1 MGTKR
6 WMFLMLS
13 LVGFFL
19 AGCSKNG
26 SASIFD
32 SVLGAGSVPALSSFS
47 TQLVTQGSVLK
58 LDFNNLQSGGEGN
71 DKDMTYTCYYDDK
84 VDGVVD
90 TSKTCD
96 QIPLA
101 TVTFGAKDGIFEAS
115 PGLTMLGNYEIKVS
129 GKNDG
134 GMGHSI
140 FVMSVRLK
148 FDGVTSISA
157 ITGNS
162 AQLEW
167 TPHTQALGYQ
177 IKLLNDLTGLYE
189 VVKSISDGTSWS
201 TVLTGLQPNKGYS
214 VRIEAIDALGNLDG
228 NVVTQYFTTT
238 DLVRFDIS
246 TASSMVPAGTPVT
259 ITIRAKNSDNSPQT
273 IGGIP
278 LVCSI
283 GSGSATGTFSAVT
296 DNHDGTYTV
305 QFTPAL
311 VGTPVSV
318 ALVTNVNFNIDTQVS
333 ISVVPGAPAPSQS
346 AFTVAQSSVS
356 ANSLVALTAT
366 LKDSFGNSILSGRT
380 VSFSFSGGVSTGSFS
395 AVTNNGDG
403 TYSSQFRGMTAG
415 AATTLR
421 LNVDGSPLGSLSQS
435 MQVVPGTPV
444 SANSTMAVAS
454 PTVVSGTS
462 TTVTAVLR
470 DIYNNL
476 VSAGLVVTFN
486 KTGGTSSGDYASS
499 VTNAGNGTYT
509 TTYTGMTAGT
519 AQTLSVSVNGVALT
533 PTANLAVVAGAP
545 SGPQSLF
552 TVSNSTV
559 SSGGFVS
566 VTATLRDANSNPII
580 GGTITF
586 DKTGGTSTGTFSSV
600 NNGGNGVYS
609 VQYTGVTSGTAQT
622 LRVLHN
628 GTVVS
633 GLSGSI
639 QVLPGGPS
647 LANSSMS
654 ISSSTVSSGQSV
666 ILTAQIRDSNNNPI
680 STGIS
685 VGFAKAGGTSTGVFG
700 TISNDGS
707 GQYSIPYTGLTAGTA
722 QTVNLIVDGFP
733 LGLSRTVTVVPGPPS
748 ADFSSITVSN
758 PTVVAGQNVVVRTAI
773 RDANNNPITSGIL
786 VSFDAMGGTSTG
798 VFSTTT
804 NEGNGLYSATF
815 MGVISGTAKSLNA
828 NINGSA
834 FGNNVSLQVLTG
846 PPSTLTS
853 TISVPS
859 STVRSHESIL
869 VTATIKDS
877 QGNAV
882 NSGITLAFTKT
893 SGTSTGTFDGTVVT
907 GSGGIY
913 TTNYTGVVAGTP
925 QTLSLSVDGN
935 PLAIS
940 TFLSVTPGI
949 PVVANSG
956 ITVSAPT
963 VAVGQSVTVTGTLR
977 DFNSN
982 LIPSGYT
989 VGFSKAGGTSTGT
1002 LSAVTNGG
1010 NGTYTATYTGTAKG
1024 TSQTLSLLVGG
1035 SAFGPTVPL
1044 TVTAGPPHHLAI
1056 TTAPSS
1062 TQNMRCEGPYTI
1074 TIQDAANVPTSQSTS
1089 MAITF
1094 TSTGNHQTG
1103 TIFSDSNCLNS
1114 LTSNTTSMTS
1124 LEIPALAETA
1134 QFYFM
1139 SVSPKTFTLNITSS
1153 EASVAATAQSFATV
1167 PVLAWLGAGGPF
1179 SATASGSN
1187 IVSSDMRGMMEPF
1200 DVAANGGNI
1209 YVTDFFAGRIIRYN
1223 SSLVM
1228 TGWLGAVGNTEGMT
1242 CESGTP
1248 TVGNF
1253 TPSWCM
1259 GGHPL
1264 ATTASLL
1271 TNVKNITFSGTY
1283 MYVTQSHYVLRFN
1296 TSSGVYAGWIGL
1308 NGTGTACGA
1317 ASTVIS
1323 NWCTAQPTNAQV
1335 SGASSALLGGFNG
1348 PTGIRYARVDGTEYL
1363 FIADVG
1369 NNRIV
1374 RVLLDGSSPAW
1385 IGNIGTTAPTLPA
1398 GCNGSAQGAVTPT
1411 WCTNG
1416 LSQRAQRIN
1425 LSGSP
1430 PTLPGEGFYGP
1441 QSMDFD
1447 HSGGDDVTGDY
1458 MYVADSSNARMT
1470 RWNIRTGA
1478 FAGWVGLVTNES
1490 LSQVTGGTTTN
1501 NYPNTWISSAATGT
1515 NTGSRGFGTIY
1526 KIRTDSTYIYFGDS
1540 YHRVGRLRKSDG
1552 GGFQWAGR
1560 VGTPPTG
1567 GSSGCASTAVGS
1579 PTPGWCSGGGGN
1591 RYGISNLAFH
1601 DPRGLELVGSQLFIA
1616 DRYNYRVQRIN
1627 TSSGLFESWMG
1638 AVRNAL
1644 NGWRK
1649 DEIEAA
1655 RGGYDDSS
1663 FGHQVQSYV
1672 MGITNGGG
1680 ALVVADQ
1687 AWHRLKK
1694 YTTSSGVYEGYIGT
1708 FVNNNPYSPVAPD
1721 DCVGITSGMT
1731 PTWCQG
1737 GGRTAASSGVNGFN
1751 NPSGLASDGTYL
1763 YVANLS
1769 NNRIDKILISDASYI
1784 GWVGKIST
1792 TPNDG
1797 PDNCSTTVA
1806 PNYTPNWCTGGTGD
1820 TGSTHGAYENVRSLY
1835 YDSLSSLLFVT
1846 DGRGRL
1852 SKLSTT
1858 NGAVL
1863 GSTGSISSGSTGC
1876 NVTSSSAQ
1884 GWCNGSVAAA
1894 NNGSYGRINAGQGI
1908 GADATYVY
1916 VVDVSHRILRFNKS
1930 SGAPAGFIAGL
1941 TGSSN
1946 LSITGACAD
1955 TAWGLK
1961 AYPKVTPGWCVTNSL
1976 GQAANHTATSLEGGL
1991 NDPRGIYV
1999 ADGYIYVLDSGNH
2012 RINRYLADGTFQGWK
2027 GQVLTAPTDG
2037 EVGCTN
2043 YVPGDIAKLWCK
2055 GGSVSASTRLG
2066 GFDTP
2071 TGMTGDGYY
2080 LYVFD
2085 PRNNRI
2091 QAVPR

>member
-13 LVGFFL
+13 LFGVFL
-19 AGCSKNG
+19 TGCSKNG

-47 TQLVTQGSVLK
+47 TQVVTQGSVLK

-71 DKDMTYTCYYDDK
+71 DKDMVYTCYFDDK

-101 TVTFGAKDGIFEAS
+101 TVTFGAQDGVFEAS

-134 GMGHSI
+134 GTGQSI

-148 FDGVTSISA
+148 FDGIESITA

-167 TPHTQALGYQ
+167 TSHTQALGYQ
-177 IKLLNDLTGLYE
+177 IKLLNELTGLYE
-189 VVKSISDGTSWS
+189 VVKSISDGTLGS

-228 NVVTQYFTTT
+228 NVVTQSFTTT
-238 DLVRFDIS
+238 ELVRFDIS
-246 TASSMVPAGTPVT
+246 AASSTVPAGTPVT
-259 ITIRAKNSDNSPQT
+259 ITIRAKNSNNSPQT

-283 GSGSATGTFSAVT
+283 GGGSATGTFSAVT
-296 DNHDGTYTV
+296 DNNDGTYTV

-311 VGTPVSV
+311 VGTPISV
-318 ALVTNVNFNIDTQVS
+318 ALATNVNFNIDTQVS
-333 ISVVPGAPAPSQS
+333 INVVPGPPTAAQS
-346 AFTVAQSSVS
+346 SFSVAQSSVA
-356 ANSLVALTAT
+356 ANLQVGLTAS
-366 LKDSFGNSILSGRT
+366 LKDSFGNSISSGRT
-380 VSFSFSGGVSTGSFS
+380 VTFSFSGGVSTGSFS

-403 TYSSQFRGMTAG
+403 TYSAQFTGMTAG
-415 AATTLR
+415 TATTLR
-421 LNVDGSPLGSLSQS
+421 LNVDGSPLGSLAQN
-435 MQVVPGTPV
+435 MQVVPGSPV
-444 SANSTMAVAS
+444 SANSTIAVGS
-454 PTVVSGTS
+454 STVVSGTS

-476 VSAGLVVTFN
+476 VSSGLVVTFN
-486 KTGGTSSGDYASS
+486 KSGGTSSGDYAGS
-499 VTNAGNGTYT
+499 VTNAGSGVYT

-533 PTANLAVVAGAP
+533 PTTTITVVAGAP
-545 SGPQSLF
+545 SGAQSLF

-559 SSGGFVS
+559 TSGGFVT
-566 VTATLRDANSNPII
+566 VTATLRDANSNPIV
-580 GGTITF
+580 GGTVSF
-586 DKTGGTSTGTFSSV
+586 DKTGGTSTGNFSAV

-609 VQYTGVTSGTAQT
+609 VQYTGITSGTAQT

-628 GTVVS
+628 GTLVS
-633 GLSGSI
+633 GLSGTV
-639 QVLPGGPS
+639 QVQPGGPS
-647 LANSSMS
+647 LANSSLS
-654 ISSSTVSSGQSV
+654 ISSATVSSGNSV
-666 ILTAQIRDSNNNPI
+666 ILTAEIRDSNNNPI

-685 VGFAKAGGTSTGVFG
+685 VGFSKTGGTSTGVFG

-707 GQYSIPYTGLTAGTA
+707 GQYSITYTGLASGTA
-722 QTVNLIVDGFP
+722 QTINLIVDG
-733 LGLSRTVTVVPGPPS
+733 LAIGLNRTVTVIPGPP
-748 ADFSSITVSN
+748 AAAFSSIIVTN
-758 PTVVAGQNVVVRTAI
+758 PTVVAGQNVVVRATV
-773 RDANNNPITSGIL
+773 RDSNNNPITSGIL
-786 VSFDAMGGTSTG
+786 VSFDAVGGTSTG
-798 VFSTTT
+798 VFSTVT
-804 NEGNGLYSATF
+804 NEGSGVYAATF
-815 MGVISGTAKSLNA
+815 TGVVSGTAKSINT

-834 FGNNVSLQVLTG
+834 FGNSVSLQVLTG

-859 STVRSHESIL
+859 STVRSNESIL
-869 VTATIKDS
+869 VTATLKDS
-877 QGNAV
+877 QGNAI
-882 NSGITLAFTKT
+882 NSGITLAFSKT
-893 SGTSTGTFDGTVVT
+893 GGTSTGTFDGTVVT

-913 TTNYTGVVAGTP
+913 TTNYTGVTAGTA
-925 QTLSLSVDGN
+925 QTLSVSVDGS
-935 PLAIS
+935 PLSIS
-940 TFLSVTPGI
+940 TFLSVLPGI
-949 PVVANSG
+949 PVAANSS
-956 ITVSAPT
+956 ISVSAPT
-963 VAVGQSVTVTGTLR
+963 VAVGQSVTVTGTLK
-977 DFNSN
+977 DFNNN

-989 VGFSKAGGTSTGT
+989 VGFSKAGGTSTGN
-1002 LSAVTNGG
+1002 LSAVTNVGD
-1010 NGTYTATYTGTAKG
+1010 GTYTATYTGTAKG
-1024 TSQTLSLLVGG
+1024 TSQTISLLVGG
-1035 SAFGPTVPL
+1035 TAFGPTVPL

-1062 TQNMRCEGPYTI
+1062 IQNMRCEGPYTV
-1074 TIQDAANVPTSQSTS
+1074 TIQDAANVPTSQATS
-1089 MAITF
+1089 MVITF

-1103 TIFSDSNCLNS
+1103 TLFSDSNCLNS
-1114 LTSNTTSMTS
+1114 LTSNTTSVTS
-1124 LEIPALAETA
+1124 LEIPALTETA

-1139 SVSPKTFTLNITSS
+1139 SVSPKTFTLNISSS
-1153 EASVAATAQSFATV
+1153 EATVSATTQNLNTV

-1179 SATASGSN
+1179 SATASGAN
-1187 IVSSDMRGMMEPF
+1187 IASSDLRGMMEPF
-1200 DVAANGGNI
+1200 DVATFGGNI
-1209 YVTDFFAGRIIRYN
+1209 YVTDFYAGRIIRYN
-1223 SSLVM
+1223 SSFAM
-1228 TGWLGAVGNTEGMT
+1228 TGWLGAIGNTDGMT

-1248 TVGNF
+1248 TVGSF

-1259 GGHPL
+1259 GGRPL
-1264 ATTASLL
+1264 TTSASLL
-1271 TNVKNITFSGTY
+1271 TNVKNITFSATY
-1283 MYVTQSHYVLRFN
+1283 MYVTQNHYVLRFN
-1296 TSSGVYAGWIGL
+1296 TSSGAYAGWIGF
-1308 NGTGTACGA
+1308 NGAGTACGP

-1323 NWCTAQPTNAQV
+1323 NWCTAQSTNAQV
-1335 SGASSALLGGFNG
+1335 AGASSAVLGGFNG
-1348 PTGIRYARVDGTEYL
+1348 PTGIRYAKVDGDEFL
-1363 FIADVG
+1363 FIADAG
-1369 NNRIV
+1369 NHRIV
-1374 RVLLDGSSPAW
+1374 RVQLDGSNPAW
-1385 IGNIGTTAPTLPA
+1385 IGNIGATAPTLPA
-1398 GCNGSAQGAVTPT
+1398 GCNGATQGAVTPT

-1416 LSQRAQRIN
+1416 VSQRSQRVN
-1425 LSGSP
+1425 LPGNP
-1430 PTLPGEGFYGP
+1430 PTLPGEGFNNP

-1447 HSGGDDVTGDY
+1447 HSGTEEVTGDY
-1458 MYVADSSNARMT
+1458 IYVADSSNSRIT

-1490 LSQVTGGTTTN
+1490 LSQVVGGTVTN
-1501 NYPNTWISSAATGT
+1501 NYPNTWISSAASGT

-1526 KIRTDSTYIYFGDS
+1526 KIRTDGTYIYFGDS
-1540 YHRVGRLRKSDG
+1540 YHRIGRLRKSDG

-1560 VGTPPTG
+1560 VGTPPSG

-1601 DPRGLELVGSQLFIA
+1601 DPRGIELVGGQIFVA

-1663 FGHQVQSYV
+1663 FGPQVQTHV
-1672 MGITNGGG
+1672 MGIANGGG
-1680 ALVVADQ
+1680 ALIVSDQ
-1687 AWHRLKK
+1687 NWNRVKK

-1751 NPSGLASDGTYL
+1751 NPAGLTSDGTYL

-1769 NNRIDKILISDASYI
+1769 NHRIDKIRISDAGYI
-1784 GWVGKIST
+1784 GWIGRIAT

-1797 PDNCSTTVA
+1797 PDDCATTTS
-1806 PNYTPNWCTGGTGD
+1806 PSYTPNWCTGGTAN
-1820 TGSTHGAYENVRSLY
+1820 TGTTHGAYESVRGVY

-1852 SKLSTT
+1852 SKVNAT
-1858 NGAVL
+1858 NGAIL
-1863 GSTGSISSGSTGC
+1863 GSTGSISSGSAGC
-1876 NVTSSSAQ
+1876 VVNSSAAQ
-1884 GWCNGSVAAA
+1884 GWCDGSAAA
-1894 NNGSYGRINAGQGI
+1894 SNNGSYGRINAGQGI
-1908 GADATYVY
+1908 GADADYVY
-1916 VVDVSHRILRFNKS
+1916 VVDSSHRILRFNKS
-1930 SGAPAGFIAGL
+1930 TGAPSGFIAGL
-1941 TGSSN
+1941 TGSAN
-1946 LSITGACAD
+1946 LSSSGACGD
-1955 TAWGLK
+1955 TAWVAK
-1961 AYPKVTPGWCVTNSL
+1961 PYPKVTPGWCATNAL
-1976 GQAANHTATSLEGGL
+1976 GQAPNTTATNLEGGL

-1999 ADGYIYVLDSGNH
+1999 TGGFIYVLDSGNH
-2012 RINRYLADGTFQGWK
+2012 RINKYAADGTFEGWK
-2027 GQVLTAPTDG
+2027 GQVLTTPTGG
-2037 EVGCTN
+2037 EAGCTG
-2043 YVPGDIAKLWCK
+2043 YVSGDITKVWCK
-2055 GGSVSASTRLG
+2055 GGSASPSSRLG

-2071 TGMTGDGYY
+2071 TGMTGDSYY